1 MRPAVVVV
9 LHPHRY
15 AFAGIVETLELRT
28 RQVFVEYRLPETL
41 DFSKRLRVVR
51 LAPEV
56 LHFVFL
62 KLHFKACL
70 TTPVRILPTIVG
82 QHFLGNP
89 IFGTRLAIGL
99 QNIFRRLARK
109 KT

>member
-1 MRPAVVVV
+1 MVVV

-15 AFAGIVETLELRT
+15 AFSGVVETLELRT

-41 DFSKRLRVVR
+41 NFSKRLRVMR

-56 LHFVFL
+56 LHLVFL
-62 KLHFKACL
+62 KLHFKARL
-70 TTPVRILPTIVG
+70 ATPVRVLPTIVG

-89 IFGTRLAIGL
+89 IFGARLAISL

-109 KT
+109 KA